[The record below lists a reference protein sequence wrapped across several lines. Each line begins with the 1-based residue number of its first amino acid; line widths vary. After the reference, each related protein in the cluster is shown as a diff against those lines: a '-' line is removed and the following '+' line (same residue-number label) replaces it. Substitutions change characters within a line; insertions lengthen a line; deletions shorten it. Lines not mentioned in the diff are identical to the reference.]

1 MCNHIN
7 MIKDDN
13 NLKGD
18 ETMTSEQMEAR
29 LRELK
34 VLTVKHDKMY
44 NEGGEGYN
52 PYREES
58 NELLEKWL
66 TTD

>member
-34 VLTVKHDKMY
+34 VLIVKHDKMY

>member
-34 VLTVKHDKMY
+34 VLIVKHDKMY

-52 PYREES
+52 PYRGES